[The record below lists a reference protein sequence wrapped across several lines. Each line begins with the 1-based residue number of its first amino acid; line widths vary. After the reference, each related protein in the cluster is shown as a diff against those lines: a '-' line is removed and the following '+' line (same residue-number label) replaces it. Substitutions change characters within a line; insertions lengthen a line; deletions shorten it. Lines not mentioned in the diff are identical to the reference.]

1 MEDVQAAFM
10 REALPQLRA
19 LKEFAITLCKDE
31 QRAADLV
38 QDTMLRAFRAFSTYR
53 PGTNCRAWLFQICKH
68 CFINDR
74 RRKKLEP
81 IAVDFDGE
89 ASSDEMGDELRE
101 VRAVAAALHEGGAG
115 DGIMGD
121 EVMRALEEL
130 PVDYHTVLI
139 LSDIEGYS
147 YEEVA
152 EFTRAP
158 LGTVRSR
165 IHRARRM
172 LASRLRN
179 YAYRE
184 GYLLH
189 AA

>member
-1 MEDVQAAFM
+1 MEDLQAAFA
-10 REALPQLRA
+10 REALPQMRA
-19 LKEFAITLCKDE
+19 LREFASTLCRDE
-31 QRAADLV
+31 QRTADLV
-38 QDTMLRAFRAFSTYR
+38 QDTMLKAFRAFASYR

-81 IAVDFDGE
+81 IAVDFDVETGG
-89 ASSDEMGDELRE
+89 DEMGDELRE
-101 VRAVAAALHEGGAG
+101 VRAVAASLHESAPG
-115 DGIMGD
+115 DGVMDD
-121 EVMRALEEL
+121 EVMRALDDL

-152 EFTRAP
+152 EFTQAP

-165 IHRARRM
+165 IHRARKM
-172 LASRLRN
+172 MASRLHH
-179 YAYRE
+179 YASRE

>member
-1 MEDVQAAFM
+1 MDVQTAFA
-10 REALPQLRA
+10 REALPQMRA
-19 LKEFAITLCKDE
+19 LREFATTLCKDE
-31 QRAADLV
+31 QRTADLV
-38 QDTMLRAFRAFSTYR
+38 QDTMLRAYRAFDSYR

-81 IAVDFDGE
+81 IAVDLDSEPFGDT
-89 ASSDEMGDELRE
+89 AGDELRE
-101 VRAVAAALHEGGAG
+101 VRAVAASLSNGVPDRGFLS
-115 DGIMGD
+115 D
-121 EVMRALEEL
+121 EVMRAMEHL
-130 PVDYHTVLI
+130 PADYHTALV

-165 IHRARRM
+165 IHRARKM
-172 LASRLRN
+172 MAARLRT
-179 YAYRE
+179 YADRE
-184 GYLLH
+184 GYLRR

>member
-1 MEDVQAAFM
+1 MDVKTAFA
-10 REALPQLRA
+10 REALPQMRA
-19 LKEFAITLCKDE
+19 LKEFASTLCKDE
-31 QRAADLV
+31 QRTADLV
-38 QDTMLRAFRAFSTYR
+38 QDTMLRAYRAFDSYR

-81 IAVDFDGE
+81 IAVDLDSETTGE
-89 ASSDEMGDELRE
+89 GSGDELRE
-101 VRAVAAALHEGGAG
+101 VHAVAASLTDGAPD
-115 DGIMGD
+115 DGFLGD
-121 EVMRALEEL
+121 EVMRALEDL
-130 PVDYHTVLI
+130 PADYHTVLM
-139 LSDIEGYS
+139 LSDVEGYS

-165 IHRARRM
+165 IHRARKM
-172 LASRLRN
+172 MAARLRG
-179 YAYRE
+179 YAGRE
-184 GYLLH
+184 GYLRN